1 MFRSL
6 QSIIIAILGIALTIL
21 LFLPT
26 AIVLPRANQAID
38 SFYTEL
44 LNNNMTT
51 IRSLIR
57 ADLKA
62 GDLNAVRRTVSEFH
76 ASKELDFIIVFTDG
90 GLVLAA
96 SEIAWEGKNISGISE
111 IVLTKAEYTNRALQ
125 APKNKARMGSEVIDS
140 LMSATTEKFDAG
152 TAAYPNSY
160 ILARQNLS
168 RIKAKI
174 NEVTR
179 DTLLVQLLLT
189 LVLLATA
196 VYLIQKRLKTSIFGI
211 VGTMQKVSAG
221 DYSARSRLDQ
231 DDEIGSVG
239 KFLDN
244 MLSAIERDRKGLIV
258 QKGKSQALLDVA
270 LDAVVI
276 SDHRGSIIELNQ
288 HTLDMFGF
296 AREELVGKNVR
307 TLMTGMDSKN
317 HDRFINAYK
326 STGDAKVMGSGRETS
341 ARRRNGTTFPIYISL
356 SKAVVDGEMIFVASM
371 RDISG
376 QVQANEEIHELAFT
390 DKLTKLPNLTAF
402 HNYIDSKINTLDDEA
417 RTVFALL
424 EVDQFG
430 DLNST
435 FGFSGGDKILTTVA
449 ERMQEHA
456 TSCDMIARV
465 GADIFALCWTTTN
478 AVIDPKHMVKSLLD
492 YISVPIV
499 VDTIPVRLSFNA
511 GVLIVPEHTDDARYI
526 MPFLS
531 QALKQARKTQGQ
543 TIELFS
549 HGLTSSTK
557 NQTLLA
563 QELKEALMNQELTIY
578 LQPKVDLRT
587 GLITGTESLLR
598 WHRAD
603 GKFIS
608 PADFIPV
615 AESSDL
621 ILDIS
626 RLVMRETFAFN
637 KRWHEAGLPPIK
649 TSLNISPPH
658 LTSQFFHEH
667 MMEDI
672 NAAGIE
678 ASTVECEVTE
688 TATMENREVAC
699 EALEKLREE
708 GISISLDDFGTGHAS
723 LQYLTDLPVDTLKID
738 QSFVSNFAEDEHR
751 QSIVRMIANLG
762 DSLGMELVAEG
773 IEQDSD
779 AATLLDMGII
789 QGQGYHY
796 ARPMPVKEMFA
807 INWKVALP
815 IKK

>member
-38 SFYTEL
+38 GFYTEH
-44 LNNNMTT
+44 LNNDITT
-51 IRSLIR
+51 LRSLIR
-57 ADLKA
+57 SDLKS
-62 GDLNAVRRTVSEFH
+62 GDLNNMRRTLSEFH
-76 ASKELDFIIVFTDG
+76 ASKEMDFVVVFTDG

-96 SEIAWEGKNISGISE
+96 SEIAWEGKNISAINE
-111 IVLTKAEYTNRALQ
+111 IVLTKAEYNNQVLQIPRNRAQ
-125 APKNKARMGSEVIDS
+125 MGSDVIDS
-140 LMSATTEKFDAG
+140 LMSATTLSFDTG
-152 TAAYPNSY
+152 NAAYPNSY
-160 ILARQNLS
+160 ILARKDLS
-168 RIKAKI
+168 HIKGQI
-174 NEVTR
+174 NDVTLE
-179 DTLLVQLLLT
+179 TLWLQLLLT
-189 LVLLATA
+189 LLLLATA
-196 VYLIQKRLKTSIFGI
+196 IYFIQKRLKASILGI
-211 VGTMQKVSAG
+211 VNTMQKVSAG
-221 DYSARSRLDQ
+221 DFSARARLNQ

-244 MLSAIERDRKGLIV
+244 MLSSIERDRKGLIV
-258 QKGKSQALLDVA
+258 QKGKSQALLDVS
-270 LDAVVI
+270 LDGVVI
-276 SDHRGSIIELNQ
+276 SDRRGIIIELNQ

-296 AREELVGKNVR
+296 SRDELIGKNVR
-307 TLMTGMDSKN
+307 ALMSGSDSKN
-317 HDRFINAYK
+317 HDNYINAYK
-326 STGDAKVMGSGRETS
+326 SSGVEKVMGSGRETL
-341 ARRRNGTTFPIYISL
+341 ARKRNGKNFPIYLSL
-356 SKAVVDGEMIFVASM
+356 SKAVVDGDMIFIASL
-371 RDISG
+371 RDISS
-376 QVQANEEIHELAFT
+376 QVRANEEIHQLAFK
-390 DKLTKLPNLTAF
+390 DKLTNLPNLTAF

-435 FGFSGGDKILTTVA
+435 FGFSGGDKILTTVS

-456 TSCDMIARV
+456 TSCDIVARV

-543 TIELFS
+543 RIELFS

-557 NQTLLA
+557 DQTLLA

-578 LQPKVDLRT
+578 IQPKVDLRT

-603 GKFIS
+603 GRFIS

-658 LTSQFFHEH
+658 LLSQFFHEH

-672 NAAGIE
+672 NSAGIDPN
-678 ASTVECEVTE
+678 TVECEVTE

-699 EALEKLREE
+699 EALEKLRAE
-708 GISISLDDFGTGHAS
+708 GIFVSLDDFGTGHAS

-738 QSFVSNFAEDEHR
+738 QSFVSNFADDEHR

-762 DSLGMELVAEG
+762 ESLGMELVAEG

-779 AATLLDMGII
+779 ATTLLDMGII
-789 QGQGYHY
+789 EGQGYYY
-796 ARPMPVKEMFA
+796 ARPMPVKDMFA
-807 INWKVALP
+807 IDWKAPLP
-815 IKK
+815 VKE